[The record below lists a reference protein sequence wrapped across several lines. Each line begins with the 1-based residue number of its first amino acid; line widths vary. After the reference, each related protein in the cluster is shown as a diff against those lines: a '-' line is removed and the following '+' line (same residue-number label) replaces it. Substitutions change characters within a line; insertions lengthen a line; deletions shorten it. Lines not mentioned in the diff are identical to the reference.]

1 MTSSAG
7 KRRSNRVGSV
17 LIANRGEIAV
27 RVIRAC
33 RDLGLRA
40 VAIYSDADRNALHV
54 RRADEAY
61 RVGPAPA
68 SESYLNAP
76 RILEIAQEAGC
87 EAIHPGYGFLAEN
100 AEFAR
105 LVERRGLIWVGP
117 PPEAMERVGDKLA
130 ARRTAQREGV
140 PTVPGVYEPIRTLKE
155 AVQAAQEVGYPLL
168 LKAAAGGGGK
178 GMRLV
183 SDEQELK
190 TSFERAVSEVEQ
202 AFGDPSVYLERYVP
216 KAKHIEVQ
224 ILVDHHGNAVHL
236 YEREC
241 SVQRRYQKLI
251 EETPAPRLPP
261 RQREEMGQA
270 ALAIA
275 KAVGYRNAGTVEFL
289 YDVEQERFYFLE
301 VNARIQVEHPI
312 TEMTTGVDLVQW
324 QLRIAQGEPLGF
336 RQQDV
341 QPRGAAMEFRIYAE
355 DPDQD
360 FLPSTG
366 RLEELLWPSGPG
378 IRVDTGVERGD
389 LVSPYYDP
397 LLAKLIVHGESREEA
412 IERARNALEGTLI
425 AGVATTV
432 GFHWETLC
440 DERFLQG
447 VYTTDFVATRKRQ
460 GLSPQ
465 ERALLAAVAALKYE
479 QERRRIREALQG
491 SAQDQETLWK
501 WAPS

>member
-1 MTSSAG
+1 
-7 KRRSNRVGSV
+7 V

-40 VAIYSDADRNALHV
+40 VVIYSDADREALHV
-54 RRADEAY
+54 RLADEAY

-68 SESYLNAP
+68 PESYLNTHK
-76 RILEIAQEAGC
+76 ILEIAREAGC

-105 LVERRGLIWVGP
+105 LVERSGLLWVGP
-117 PPEAMERVGDKLA
+117 PPEAMELVGDKLA

-140 PTVPGVYEPIRTLKE
+140 PTVPGVYKPLRTLEE
-155 AVQAAQEVGYPLL
+155 ALQAAKEVGYPLL

-183 SDEQELK
+183 SDERELK
-190 TSFERAVSEVEQ
+190 SSFERAVSEVEQ

-216 KAKHIEVQ
+216 RAKHIEVQ
-224 ILVDHHGNAVHL
+224 ILADQHGNAVHL

-251 EETPAPRLPP
+251 EETPAPLLPP
-261 RQREEMGQA
+261 KQREEMGEA
-270 ALAIA
+270 ALTIA
-275 KAVGYRNAGTVEFL
+275 KAVGYQNAGTVEFL
-289 YDVEQERFYFLE
+289 YDVEQKRFYFLE

-324 QLRIAQGEPLGF
+324 QLRIAQGQPLDFSQG
-336 RQQDV
+336 DV
-341 QPRGAAMEFRIYAE
+341 HPEGAAIEFRVYAE
-355 DPDQD
+355 DPDRN

-366 RLEELLWPSGPG
+366 RIRELLWPSGPG
-378 IRVDTGVERGD
+378 IRIDTGVERGD
-389 LVSPYYDP
+389 TVSPYYDP
-397 LLAKLIVHGESREEA
+397 LLAKLIVWGESREEA
-412 IERARNALEGTLI
+412 IERAQRALEETI
-425 AGVATTV
+425 IVGVATTV
-432 GFHWETLC
+432 GFHLETLE

-447 VYTTDFVATRKRQ
+447 SYTTDFVATLKRQ
-460 GLSPQ
+460 GLAPR
-465 ERALLAAVAALKYE
+465 ERALLAAAAALKHDQE
-479 QERRRIREALQG
+479 QRALREALR
-491 SAQDQETLWK
+491 AQDKAQEALWR
-501 WAPS
+501 WAPR

>member
-1 MTSSAG
+1 M
-7 KRRSNRVGSV
+7 

-33 RDLGLRA
+33 RALGLRA
-40 VAIYSDADRNALHV
+40 VAIYSDADRDALHV
-54 RRADEAY
+54 RLADEAH

-76 RILEIAQEAGC
+76 KILEIAHEAGC
-87 EAIHPGYGFLAEN
+87 EAVHPGYGFLAES

-105 LVERRGLIWVGP
+105 LVERQGLLWVGP
-117 PPEAMERVGDKLA
+117 PPEAMELVGDKLA

-140 PTVPGVYEPIRTLKE
+140 PTVPGVYEPLRTLEE
-155 AVQAAQEVGYPLL
+155 AREAAQEVGYPLL

-190 TSFERAVSEVEQ
+190 NSFARAVSEVEQ
-202 AFGDPSVYLERYVP
+202 AFGDPSVYVERYVP

-224 ILVDHHGNAVHL
+224 ILADHHGNAVHL

-251 EETPAPRLPP
+251 EETPAPLLSPK
-261 RQREEMGQA
+261 QREEMGQA

-275 KAVGYRNAGTVEFL
+275 RAVGYRNAGTVEFL
-289 YDVEQERFYFLE
+289 YDVERKEFYFLE

-312 TEMTTGVDLVQW
+312 TEMATGIDLVQW
-324 QLRIAQGEPLGF
+324 QLRIARGEPLDF
-336 RQQDV
+336 AQPDV
-341 QPRGAAMEFRIYAE
+341 RPRGAAIEFRIYAE
-355 DPDQD
+355 DPDQN

-366 RLEELLWPSGPG
+366 RIRELLWPSGPG
-378 IRVDTGVERGD
+378 IRVDAGVERGD
-389 LVSPYYDP
+389 RVSPYYDP
-397 LLAKLIVHGESREEA
+397 LLAKLIVGGESREEA
-412 IERARNALEGTLI
+412 IERARRALEETI
-425 AGVATTV
+425 VVGVATTV
-432 GFHWETLC
+432 AFHRETLE

-447 VYTTDFVATRKRQ
+447 SYTTDFVATLKPQ

-465 ERALLAAVAALKYE
+465 ERALLAAAAALAYE
-479 QERRRIREALQG
+479 QERRALREALQS
-491 SAQDQETLWK
+491 SAKAQEALWK
-501 WAPS
+501 WASP